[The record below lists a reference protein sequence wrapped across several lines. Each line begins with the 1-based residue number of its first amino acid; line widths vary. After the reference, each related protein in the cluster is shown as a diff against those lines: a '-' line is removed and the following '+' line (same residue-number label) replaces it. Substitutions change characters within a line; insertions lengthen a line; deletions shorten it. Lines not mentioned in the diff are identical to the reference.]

1 MLSCHFFLKF
11 FSYCCLPI
19 FLIGCYVF
27 DSISDLDWD
36 PIPLCANNRVCP
48 DYILDD
54 QLWVD
59 CGKVLLV
66 YVFHVLHIHVFHILR
81 DDDGGT
87 HSQRRGG
94 IDCGF
99 LFLLLLQSLL
109 WVPNPQ
115 TGKKVFLQI
124 IAPQITFHWGFHF
137 TDLKGKKT
145 EQTFCR
151 SI

>member
-1 MLSCHFFLKF
+1 MLSCHFFLKY
-11 FSYCCLPI
+11 STYCYLPQ

-27 DSISDLDWD
+27 DFISDLDWD
-36 PIPLCANNRVCP
+36 PIPLSANNCVCP
-48 DYILDD
+48 DYILHD
-54 QLWVD
+54 QLRVD
-59 CGKVLLV
+59 RWEVLLV
-66 YVFHVLHIHVFHILR
+66 YVFHVLHIHVFHLLR

-115 TGKKVFLQI
+115 TGKKVFLQNS
-124 IAPQITFHWGFHF
+124 APQITFHWKLFF
-137 TDLKGKKT
+137 ADLRGRKNRT
-145 EQTFCR
+145 TLL
-151 SI
+151 